1 MLVFINSE
9 TGKPFDDCYQEYLAQ
24 IYHCNAPNPK
34 TEGEIVCTFEPK
46 EEPIEVGT
54 KEWQS
59 LTIGQRLREL
69 KENKRL
75 GNKK

>member
-46 EEPIEVGT
+46 EQPIVEPET

-59 LTIGQRLREL
+59 LTIGQRLEML
-69 KENKRL
+69 KRKQ
-75 GNKK
+75 KAW